1 MQVRTLATITTN
13 TTVDTRV
20 PMQGYRYNP
29 EMVLQVGITGTIT
42 VQILGSLDGT
52 TWVELLAASAVDQLS
67 AVAAV
72 PHVRIVTTGVSGGT
86 AVVKAGT
93 TPGRYVG

>member
-1 MQVRTLATITTN
+1 MQVRTLATITTD

-20 PMQGYRYNP
+20 PTQNYQRHP

-52 TWVELLAASAVDQLS
+52 TWVEMLAASAASQLS
-67 AVAAV
+67 AVALV
-72 PHVRIVTTGVSGGT
+72 PHVRIVTTGTSGGT
-86 AVVKAGT
+86 AVVKVGT
-93 TPGRYVG
+93 GQGPRA